1 LITPYD
7 QLEYRGGTFAQ
18 SHPQRLASVAALFG
32 LHSANSQRC
41 RVLELGCGNGANLI
55 PMAFYSPHSQFVG
68 IDLAHTPIDSGQIR
82 IKRLGLKNIELKQA
96 DVATLGDELG
106 SFDYVIAHG
115 LYSWVPEAVR
125 PHILRVISESLTD
138 NGVAYVS
145 YNALPGCRLRHL
157 VRELLLFRFGKA
169 AYDPARIAEV
179 RSFLRDFS
187 RVENT
192 NHDAFMQLL
201 KTEISFVCDSPDHV
215 LFHDDLSIDSN
226 AFYLHE
232 FVHAANQFELSY
244 LGEAN
249 LSEMFTMTG
258 FDEFD
263 AALERWAG
271 SDWVAQEQYQD
282 FTKGR
287 RFRQTLLCRR
297 SVKLNRQIDE
307 SCLRGFELRSALTA
321 KTPEQALEPAAE
333 TVPEAALGSA
343 LFTRE
348 PMEFVLAQRTVSMDE
363 PLAKLALTILAARFP
378 DSISFAE
385 LNVESLTACQQA
397 GLEYEPQASAAAL
410 SKLLWSLA
418 RAGLLDVLK
427 EPVQIQQQILE
438 RPMLSGLILDGLANG
453 QALVGALHASFK
465 LDDDA
470 AHQACL
476 QLNGQNDRQALRA
489 AAQTGNDG
497 VAQIDAKF
505 AALFD
510 FLRRQGAFHSPH

>member
-1 LITPYD
+1 
-7 QLEYRGGTFAQ
+7 
-18 SHPQRLASVAALFG
+18 
-32 LHSANSQRC
+32 
-41 RVLELGCGNGANLI
+41 
-55 PMAFYSPHSQFVG
+55 MAFYSPHSQFVG
-68 IDLAHTPIDSGQIR
+68 IDLAHTPIDSGRIR
-82 IKRLGLKNIELKQA
+82 IERLGLKNIELKQA

-106 SFDYVIAHG
+106 SFDYIIAHG

-157 VRELLLFRFGKA
+157 VRELLLFRFGEA

-179 RSFLRDFS
+179 RSFLREFS

-201 KTEISFVCDSPDHV
+201 KIEIAFVCDSPDHV
-215 LFHDDLSIDSN
+215 LFHDDLSLDSN

-232 FVHAANQFELSY
+232 FVRAANQFELSY

-263 AALERWAG
+263 AALVRWAG

-297 SVKLNRQIDE
+297 SVQLNRQIDE
-307 SCLRGFELRSALTA
+307 TCLRGFELRSALTA
-321 KTPEQALEPAAE
+321 KTPEQALEPAPE
-333 TVPEAALGSA
+333 TVPEAALEPTSAPTSAPSLGSA
-343 LFTRE
+343 LFTRA
-348 PMEFVLAQRTVSMDE
+348 PMEFVLAQRTVQMDE
-363 PLAKLALTILAARFP
+363 PLAKLALTVLAARFP
-378 DSISFAE
+378 DSISFTE
-385 LNVESLTACQQA
+385 LNVESLTACQRA
-397 GLEYEPQASAAAL
+397 GLEYEPQASAVAL

-427 EPVQIQQQILE
+427 EPVRIQQQILE

-453 QALVGALHASFK
+453 QALVGTLHASFK

-489 AAQTGNDG
+489 AAQTGSDS
-497 VAQIDAKF
+497 VAKIDAKF

-510 FLRRQGAFHSPH
+510 FLRRQGAFHSP